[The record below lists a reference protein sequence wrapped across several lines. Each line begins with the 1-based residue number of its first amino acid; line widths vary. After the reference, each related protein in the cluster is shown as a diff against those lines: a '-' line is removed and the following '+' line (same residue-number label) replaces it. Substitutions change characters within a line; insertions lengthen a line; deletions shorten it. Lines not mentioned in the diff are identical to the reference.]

1 MYLQLLN
8 SFSCIEYSCKMHPWH
23 YIRLFSMK
31 DPLMTQT
38 RPSLPCPIEDH
49 SLSSGLFVTVKNSEL
64 LFFPEK
70 KKNGLSNSVTACSA
84 PQETREDRDRTR
96 LDSMVLL
103 IMKLDQL
110 DQDIENAL
118 STASSPSSTPT
129 NLRRRHVP
137 VSSLFPALFPSG
149 VVFLCVCFAV
159 VISVTLA
166 FSCFCFCFF
175 KNWGSTLKSGP
186 RQASSLPLCYFTSP
200 VFTLKH
206 RLSKLARLSLNSLC
220 SPD

>member
-1 MYLQLLN
+1 
-8 SFSCIEYSCKMHPWH
+8 
-23 YIRLFSMK
+23 
-31 DPLMTQT
+31 MTQT
-38 RPSLPCPIEDH
+38 RPSLPCPIEDR

-64 LFFPEK
+64 LFFPE

-129 NLRRRHVP
+129 NLRRHVP
-137 VSSLFPALFPSG
+137 VSPLLPALFPSG

-166 FSCFCFCFF
+166 FSCFVFS
-175 KNWGSTLKSGP
+175 KTGDRPSSLAHA
-186 RQASSLPLCYFTSP
+186 RQAIFHFAISP
-200 VFTLKH
+200 VLFLLRNT
-206 RLSKLARLSLNSLC
+206 
-220 SPD
+220 D